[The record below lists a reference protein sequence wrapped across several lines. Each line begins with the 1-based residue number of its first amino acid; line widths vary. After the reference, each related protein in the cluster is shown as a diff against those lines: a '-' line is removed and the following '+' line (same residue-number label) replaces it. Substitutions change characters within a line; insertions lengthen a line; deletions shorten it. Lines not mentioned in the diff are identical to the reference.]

1 MKKKFKMDELQ
12 CANCAAKMEAEIKKI
27 PGVTDANM
35 NFIMQKL
42 TIEAEENSF
51 DKILEEAERICDRL
65 EPGIRIV
72 R

>member
-1 MKKKFKMDELQ
+1 
-12 CANCAAKMEAEIKKI
+12 MEAEIKNI

>member
-12 CANCAAKMEAEIKKI
+12 CANCAAKMEAEIKNI

-51 DKILEEAERICDRL
+51 DKILEAFL
-65 EPGIRIV
+65 
-72 R
+72 

>member
-12 CANCAAKMEAEIKKI
+12 CANCAAKMEAEIKNI

-51 DKILEEAERICDRL
+51 DKILAEAERICDRL

>member
-12 CANCAAKMEAEIKKI
+12 CANCAAKMEAEIKNI
-27 PGVTDANM
+27 AGVTDANM

-72 R
+72 K

>member
-12 CANCAAKMEAEIKKI
+12 CAHCAAKMEAGIKKI
-27 PGVTDANM
+27 PGVSDANM

-42 TIEAEENSF
+42 TVEADEERF
-51 DKILEEAERICDRL
+51 EEIMDEAQKICDKI
-65 EPGIRIV
+65 EPGIKIV